1 DAGDGRAALAILGGE
16 TPSLIGLDLV
26 MPEID
31 GFAVLDALRADS
43 RTAMIPVLVLSGK
56 LLSAD
61 DIRRLAEARVIYH
74 TKEMLAADELAES
87 FRRALIREEI
97 LPPHTSALVK
107 QAVGFI
113 QQNYGNP
120 IALQEIA
127 DAIGVN
133 RPYLGRIF
141 QQELGLSPWQYL
153 IRYRVLRAKE
163 LLRTTNDSITQ
174 IAARVGFDTATY
186 FSHIFHREVGCSPRA
201 FRAQPPT

>member
-1 DAGDGRAALAILGGE
+1 RASAGSILIVEDDHQLRALHCRMIAEHFPSYTIRDAGDGRAALAILGGE
-16 TPSLIGLDLV
+16 TPSLIVLDLV
-26 MPEID
+26 MPEIHR
-31 GFAVLDALRADS
+31 FSVLDAPRAHS
-43 RTAMIPVLVLSGK
+43 RTAMIRVLVLSGK

-127 DAIGVN
+127 D
-133 RPYLGRIF
+133 
-141 QQELGLSPWQYL
+141 
-153 IRYRVLRAKE
+153 
-163 LLRTTNDSITQ
+163 
-174 IAARVGFDTATY
+174 
-186 FSHIFHREVGCSPRA
+186 
-201 FRAQPPT
+201 